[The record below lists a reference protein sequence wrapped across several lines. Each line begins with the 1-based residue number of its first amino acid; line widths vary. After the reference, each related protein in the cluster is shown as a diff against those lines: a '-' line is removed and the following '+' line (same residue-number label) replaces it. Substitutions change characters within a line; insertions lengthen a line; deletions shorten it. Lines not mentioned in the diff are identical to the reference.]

1 MSEDLNQQDREEL
14 ELYRQ
19 ILAESQLKKK
29 NWQDTLCQYL
39 GKFIGYSCVVAV
51 LWVCWNW
58 SLVKLWP
65 QIPEITPLQMAGL
78 WYLISV
84 LTKRA

>member
-1 MSEDLNQQDREEL
+1 MNEEQLEKDLQEL
-14 ELYRQ
+14 ELYRK
-19 ILAESQLKKK
+19 IIKESANKKQT
-29 NWQDTLCQYL
+29 WQNKLMEWLGSFIAYGTITLL
-39 GKFIGYSCVVAV
+39 

-78 WYLISV
+78 WYLTSV
-84 LTKRA
+84 LFKR